1 MPVIKPF
8 LHSAP
13 ASHLSEIFNAVSPE
27 THLTFRFLLGEQA
40 LGIRTYY
47 DENTNI
53 ARMASFGYEVEIS
66 GQQRSLY
73 GNAIL

>member
-13 ASHLSEIFNAVSPE
+13 ASHLSEIFNAVLPE
-27 THLTFRFLLGEQA
+27 IHLTSRFLLGEQA
-40 LGIRTYY
+40 LGIRIYY
-47 DENTNI
+47 DANTNI

-73 GNAIL
+73 GNAIF